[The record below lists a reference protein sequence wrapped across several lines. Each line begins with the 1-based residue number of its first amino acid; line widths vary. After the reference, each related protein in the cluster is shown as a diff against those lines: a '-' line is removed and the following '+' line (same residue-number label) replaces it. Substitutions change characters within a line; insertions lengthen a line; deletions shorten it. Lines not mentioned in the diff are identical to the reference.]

1 MALTRSFLKGMDL
14 SDEQV
19 ASIIEAHTETVEA
32 LKEQRDKYKDDSKK
46 LGKVQKEL
54 DDLKKD
60 DWKQKYEDEHSA
72 FEQYKNDQTKEATKK
87 AKETAFKK
95 ALADAG
101 MNEKGQGYVLK
112 TTDFNSIELN
122 EDGTIKNSDDLIKG
136 ITDEWS
142 DFITK
147 KSKKGLKTDNPPGKS
162 GGETMTRDEIMKIK
176 DPIERQKRIA
186 ENIEVFQKG

>member
-14 SDEQV
+14 TDEQI
-19 ASIIEAHTETVEA
+19 ASIIEAHTETVDA

-72 FEQYKNDQTKEATKK
+72 FEKYKTDQTKETTKK

-112 TTDFNSIELN
+112 TTDFDSIELN

-142 DFITK
+142 DFVTK
-147 KSKKGLKTDNPPGKS
+147 KSKRGLRIDNPPGKN

-176 DPIERQKRIA
+176 DPIERQRKIA